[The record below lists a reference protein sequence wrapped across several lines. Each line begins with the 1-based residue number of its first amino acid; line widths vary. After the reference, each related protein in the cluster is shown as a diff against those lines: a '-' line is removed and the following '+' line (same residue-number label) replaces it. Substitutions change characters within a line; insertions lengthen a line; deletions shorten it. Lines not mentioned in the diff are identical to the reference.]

1 MNVSLNLNYSD
12 SGSFHSARRSIV
24 KGFLDNRLIPQSK
37 ESRDSIIALQE
48 AMQNMD
54 SALDKFPLT
63 HHFAPGL
70 YAREMFL
77 PANHAVIGK
86 IHKHS
91 HLNILVKGRV
101 IVATEDGKKELKGGD
116 VFTSYAGTKRAVNVL
131 EDTIWI
137 TLHPTNETDLEKIE
151 DELITKSYDLLK
163 DIT

>member
-1 MNVSLNLNYSD
+1 
-12 SGSFHSARRSIV
+12 
-24 KGFLDNRLIPQSK
+24 
-37 ESRDSIIALQE
+37 
-48 AMQNMD
+48 MD